1 MAAISSFKHLLICL
15 STLKTFQRSI
25 NLFKCNKNQQR
36 FRFSDKLCNSGSEDP
51 EDLVV
56 KLNSSSVIRILS
68 LRLIWSGINNQLIL
82 TQWLPHIH
90 VGVTALWRD
99 VPRAPLHPPFRLFR
113 TTPSS
118 SVLWTLSI
126 PVSAAAPSFPER
138 GPSHSS
144 LPGSLRGTNKMA
156 WSGRPFPWRTK
167 ALSGSRMPLR

>member
-68 LRLIWSGINNQLIL
+68 LRLI
-82 TQWLPHIH
+82 
-90 VGVTALWRD
+90 
-99 VPRAPLHPPFRLFR
+99 
-113 TTPSS
+113 
-118 SVLWTLSI
+118 
-126 PVSAAAPSFPER
+126 
-138 GPSHSS
+138 
-144 LPGSLRGTNKMA
+144 
-156 WSGRPFPWRTK
+156 
-167 ALSGSRMPLR
+167 

>member
-1 MAAISSFKHLLICL
+1 MAAISNFKHLLICL
-15 STLKTFQRSI
+15 SALKTFQHCI
-25 NLFKCNKNQQR
+25 NLFKCNKNQQK
-36 FRFSDKLCNSGSEDP
+36 FRFSGVIVALT

-68 LRLIWSGINNQLIL
+68 LRPIWSGINNQLIL

-99 VPRAPLHPPFRLFR
+99 VPHAPLHPPFRLFR